1 MNERREDSKADCKT
15 DSKANCLEKWKK
27 KLTKENMAVVA
38 LLGLLLMV
46 IAIPADRFSGGD
58 GQENTGRDTR
68 EGTFTAQ
75 EGMETGEAADGGDA
89 ASGGE
94 GYAKRKEEELQE
106 LLSAMEGVGEVKV
119 MITIRDLGEQVVEKD
134 VPSESGWVSETDSA
148 GGTRESESARQ
159 EESTVYITDSDGNR
173 TPYISRTT
181 QPEIEGVTV
190 VAQGGGD
197 ALVQKNITEVIQAL
211 FDIEAHKIKVVKM
224 K

>member
-1 MNERREDSKADCKT
+1 MNERKSDGR
-15 DSKANCLEKWKK
+15 ANYRDYLAKWKK

-46 IAIPADRFSGGD
+46 IAIPADRFSGD
-58 GQENTGRDTR
+58 VQENAGKDIR
-68 EGTFTAQ
+68 EGTSATK

-94 GYAKRKEEELQE
+94 GYAKRMEEELQE

-159 EESTVYITDSDGNR
+159 EESTVYITDSEGNR
-173 TPYISRTT
+173 TPYISQTT

-197 ALVQKNITEVIQAL
+197 ALIQKNITEVIQAL

>member
-1 MNERREDSKADCKT
+1 MNERKSDGR
-15 DSKANCLEKWKK
+15 ANYRDYLAKWKK

-46 IAIPADRFSGGD
+46 IAIPADSFPGRRTGEYGERYQGRNVHGAGGHGD
-58 GQENTGRDTR
+58 GGSGRWGRCRIRRGGIRQT
-68 EGTFTAQ
+68 EGGGAAGTPFRHGRSGRS
-75 EGMETGEAADGGDA
+75 EGDDHNPGF
-89 ASGGE
+89 
-94 GYAKRKEEELQE
+94 
-106 LLSAMEGVGEVKV
+106 
-119 MITIRDLGEQVVEKD
+119 GEQVVEKD

-159 EESTVYITDSDGNR
+159 EESTVYITDSEGNR
-173 TPYISRTT
+173 TPYISQTT

-197 ALVQKNITEVIQAL
+197 ALIQKNITEVIQAL

>member
-1 MNERREDSKADCKT
+1 MNERKADGR
-15 DSKANCLEKWKK
+15 ANYRDYLAKWKK

-46 IAIPADRFSGGD
+46 IAIPVDRFSGGD

-94 GYAKRKEEELQE
+94 GYAKRMEEELQE

-119 MITIRDLGEQVVEKD
+119 MITIRDSGEQVVEKD

-159 EESTVYITDSDGNR
+159 EESTVYITDSEGNR
-173 TPYISRTT
+173 TPYISQTT

-197 ALVQKNITEVIQAL
+197 ALIQKNITEVIQAL

>member
-1 MNERREDSKADCKT
+1 MNEHREDSKADCKT

-46 IAIPADRFSGGD
+46 IAIPADRFSGD
-58 GQENTGRDTR
+58 VQENAGKDTR
-68 EGTFTAQ
+68 EGTSATQ

-94 GYAKRKEEELQE
+94 GYAKRMEEELQE

-119 MITIRDLGEQVVEKD
+119 MITIRDSGEQVVEKD

-159 EESTVYITDSDGNR
+159 EESTVYITDSEGNR
-173 TPYISRTT
+173 TPYISQTT
-181 QPEIEGVTV
+181 QPEIGGVTV
-190 VAQGGGD
+190 VAQGGGA
-197 ALVQKNITEVIQAL
+197 ALIQKNITEVIQAL

>member
-1 MNERREDSKADCKT
+1 MNERKSDGR
-15 DSKANCLEKWKK
+15 ANYRDYLAKWKK

-38 LLGLLLMV
+38 LLLGLLLMV
-46 IAIPADRFSGGD
+46 IAIPADRFSGD
-58 GQENTGRDTR
+58 VQENAGKDIR
-68 EGTFTAQ
+68 EGTSATQ

-94 GYAKRKEEELQE
+94 GYAKRMEEELQE

-173 TPYISRTT
+173 TPYISQTT

-197 ALVQKNITEVIQAL
+197 ALIQKNITEVIQAL

>member
-1 MNERREDSKADCKT
+1 MNERKSDGR
-15 DSKANCLEKWKK
+15 ANYRDYLAKWKK

-46 IAIPADRFSGGD
+46 IAIPADRFSGD
-58 GQENTGRDTR
+58 VQENAGKDTQ
-68 EGTFTAQ
+68 EGTSATQ

-94 GYAKRKEEELQE
+94 GYAKRMEEELQE

-159 EESTVYITDSDGNR
+159 EESTVYITDSEGNR
-173 TPYISRTT
+173 TPYISQTT

-197 ALVQKNITEVIQAL
+197 TLIQKNITEVIQAL

>member
-46 IAIPADRFSGGD
+46 IAIPADRFSGD
-58 GQENTGRDTR
+58 VQENAGKDTR
-68 EGTFTAQ
+68 EGTLTAQ
-75 EGMETGEAADGGDA
+75 DGMETGEAADGGDA

-94 GYAKRKEEELQE
+94 EYAKRMEEELQE

-159 EESTVYITDSDGNR
+159 EESTVYITDSEGNR
-173 TPYISRTT
+173 TPYISQTT

-197 ALVQKNITEVIQAL
+197 ALIQKNITEVIQAL

>member
-1 MNERREDSKADCKT
+1 MNERKSDGR
-15 DSKANCLEKWKK
+15 ANYRDYLAKWKK

-46 IAIPADRFSGGD
+46 IAIPADRFSGD
-58 GQENTGRDTR
+58 VQENAGKDTR
-68 EGTFTAQ
+68 EGTSATQ

-94 GYAKRKEEELQE
+94 GYAKRMEEELQE

-159 EESTVYITDSDGNR
+159 EESTVYITDSEGNR
-173 TPYISRTT
+173 TPYISQTT

-197 ALVQKNITEVIQAL
+197 ALIQKNIT
-211 FDIEAHKIKVVKM
+211 
-224 K
+224 

>member
-1 MNERREDSKADCKT
+1 MNERKADGR
-15 DSKANCLEKWKK
+15 ANCRDYLAKWKK

-58 GQENTGRDTR
+58 GQEDTGKDTR
-68 EGTFTAQ
+68 EGTLTAQ

-94 GYAKRKEEELQE
+94 GYAKRMEEELQE

-119 MITIRDLGEQVVEKD
+119 MITIRDSGEQVVEKD

-159 EESTVYITDSDGNR
+159 EESTGFTGNIINCIR
-173 TPYISRTT
+173 RLIREAGRYWRRL
-181 QPEIEGVTV
+181 QGWEG
-190 VAQGGGD
+190 A
-197 ALVQKNITEVIQAL
+197 AKKQKV
-211 FDIEAHKIKVVKM
+211 
-224 K
+224 

>member
-1 MNERREDSKADCKT
+1 MNERKSDGR
-15 DSKANCLEKWKK
+15 ANYRDYLAKWKK

-46 IAIPADRFSGGD
+46 IAIPADRFSGD
-58 GQENTGRDTR
+58 VQENAGKDTR
-68 EGTFTAQ
+68 EGTLTAQ

-94 GYAKRKEEELQE
+94 GYAKRMEEELQE

-159 EESTVYITDSDGNR
+159 EESTVYITDSEGNR
-173 TPYISRTT
+173 TPYISQTT

-197 ALVQKNITEVIQAL
+197 ALIQKNITEVIQAL